1 VIGARNQ
8 EQEESSETYY
18 TLHAGHNGLVTRATS
33 PLNECVERNG
43 QKLVPAL
50 EYFNIFL
57 ESEVTLTGSP
67 TWSVVFT
74 RVSVTATVSDVNA
87 RSCRGVINFTHA
99 NNRSGENDFCFR
111 T

>member
-1 VIGARNQ
+1 MIGARNQ

-18 TLHAGHNGLVTRATS
+18 ALHAGHNGLVTGATS

-57 ESEVTLTGSP
+57 KSEVTLMGSP
-67 TWSVVFT
+67 MSSVAST
-74 RVSVTATVSDVNA
+74 
-87 RSCRGVINFTHA
+87 
-99 NNRSGENDFCFR
+99 
-111 T
+111 